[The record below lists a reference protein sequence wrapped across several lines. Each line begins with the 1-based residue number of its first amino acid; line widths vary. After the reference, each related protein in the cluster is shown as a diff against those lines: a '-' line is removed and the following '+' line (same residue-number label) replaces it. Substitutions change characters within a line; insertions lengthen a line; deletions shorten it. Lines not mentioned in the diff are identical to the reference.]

1 MSAAIRLD
9 RLLANLGY
17 GSRRE
22 VTVFIKDGD
31 VTVDGSTVRDPNA
44 KVRPGEVRLGGQELD
59 HVDGVLVMLHKPLDV
74 VCSHEP
80 NEGTRAYDLLPA
92 HWEYRNPRVE
102 TIGRLDKD
110 TTGLLVLTDDHQL
123 LHRLTS
129 PKHHVVKRYEA
140 VLTSP
145 YQPALGEQIA
155 AGTLVLDGE
164 KTPCLPATVEVVG
177 DDGHTIAI
185 SLTEGRYHQV
195 RRMVTACGN
204 HVESLH
210 RTHFGPWS
218 LDTLTEGTWTD
229 IALP

>member
-1 MSAAIRLD
+1 MTAAIRLD

-22 VTVFIKDGD
+22 VTMFVKNGD
-31 VTVDGSTVRDPNA
+31 VTVGGKTVRDPNT
-44 KVRPGEVRLGGQELD
+44 KVLPHDVRLGGAELD
-59 HVDGVLVMLHKPLDV
+59 HVNGVLVMLHKPVDV

-80 NEGTRAYDLLPA
+80 SEGTRAYDLLPP

-145 YQPALGEQIA
+145 YEPELGDLLA
-155 AGTLVLDGE
+155 SGTLVLDGE
-164 KTPCLPATVEVVG
+164 KTPCLPATVEVL
-177 DDGHTIAI
+177 DDGGMVIAL

-195 RRMVTACGN
+195 RRMITACGN
-204 HVESLH
+204 HIESLH

-218 LDTLTEGTWTD
+218 LGTLAEGAWTD
-229 IALP
+229 IALG

>member
-1 MSAAIRLD
+1 MSTALRLD

-22 VTVFIKDGD
+22 VTMFIKDGD
-31 VTVDGSTVRDPNA
+31 VSVNGTTVRDPNA
-44 KVRPGEVRLGGQELD
+44 KVSASDVRLGGETLD

-80 NEGTRAYDLLPA
+80 SEGTRAYDLLPP
-92 HWEYRNPRVE
+92 HWEYRKPRVE
-102 TIGRLDKD
+102 SIGRLDKD

-140 VLTSP
+140 VLTTP
-145 YQPALGEQIA
+145 CEPALVDQLA
-155 AGTLVLDGE
+155 AGTMMLDGE
-164 KTPCLPATVEVVG
+164 KAPCLPATVEVL
-177 DDGHTIAI
+177 DHDSHTVAI

-195 RRMVTACGN
+195 RRMVAACGN

-218 LDTLTEGTWTD
+218 LGDLADGAWTD
-229 IALP
+229 IAMP

>member
-22 VTVFIKDGD
+22 VTMFIRDGE
-31 VTVDGSTVRDPNA
+31 VTVGGATVRDPNA
-44 KVRPGEVRLGGQELD
+44 KVTPHDVRLGGEELD
-59 HVDGVLVMLHKPLDV
+59 HVEGVLVMLNKPLDV

-80 NEGTRAYDLLPA
+80 SEGTRAYDLLPA

-110 TTGLLVLTDDHQL
+110 TTGILVLTDDHQL

-140 VLTSP
+140 VLTTP
-145 YQPALGEQIA
+145 YEPTLGDQLA

-164 KTPCLPATVEVVG
+164 KTPCLPATVEVLTN
-177 DDGHTIAI
+177 DGHTIAL

-195 RRMVTACGN
+195 RRMVAACGN

-210 RTHFGPWS
+210 RTNFGPWS
-218 LDTLTEGTWTD
+218 VGDLAEGTWTD
-229 IALP
+229 ITLP

>member
-1 MSAAIRLD
+1 MSAAVRLD

-22 VTVFIKDGD
+22 VTPIIKGGH
-31 VTVDGSTVRDPNA
+31 VTVAGATVRDPNA
-44 KVRPGEVRLGGQELD
+44 KVLAHDVLLDGEELD
-59 HVDGVLVMLHKPLDV
+59 HPNGILVMLNKPNGV

-80 NEGTRAYDLLPA
+80 SEGMRAYDLLPP

-102 TIGRLDKD
+102 SVGRLDKV
-110 TTGLLVLTDDHQL
+110 TSGLLVLTDDHQL

-140 VLTSP
+140 TLTLP
-145 YQPALGEQIA
+145 YDAALGERLA
-155 AGTLVLDGE
+155 SGTIVLDGE
-164 KTPCLPATVEVVG
+164 STPCLPASVELI
-177 DDGHTIAI
+177 DEHRPSIAI

-195 RRMVTACGN
+195 RRMVAASGN
-204 HVESLH
+204 HVDTLR

-218 LDTLTEGTWTD
+218 LDALPEGTWTD
-229 IALP
+229 ITLS